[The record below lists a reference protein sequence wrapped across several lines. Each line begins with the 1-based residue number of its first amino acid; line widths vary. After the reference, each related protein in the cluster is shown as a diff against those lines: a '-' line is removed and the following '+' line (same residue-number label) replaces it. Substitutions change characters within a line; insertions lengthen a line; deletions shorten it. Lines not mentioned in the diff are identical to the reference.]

1 MSVGHVVLIA
11 ALTFVALGAVRRVFW
26 FARWRRM
33 GGHGRW
39 RGRGRGHRRGFGVGW
54 ISRAIDATPEQE
66 VKLAEIVDKL
76 RGDMDVLRQ
85 TRSGMITSL
94 VELLPGETLD
104 EAALGNLASKANV
117 AYEKIRGDLV
127 QALAELH
134 RTLTPAQRRQVTVW
148 VERRH
153 SRWA

>member
-11 ALTFVALGAVRRVFW
+11 VVTFFALGALRRVLW

-33 GGHGRW
+33 GGHGR
-39 RGRGRGHRRGFGVGW
+39 RYGRGRGGPRGAAW
-54 ISRAIDATPEQE
+54 IARAIDATPEQE
-66 VKLAEIVDKL
+66 AKLAEIADKL
-76 RGDMDVLRQ
+76 RGDVDVLRQ
-85 TRSGMITSL
+85 TRSGLIASI

-104 EAALGNLASKANV
+104 EAALGALASKANA
-117 AYEKIRGDLV
+117 AYEQIRGDLV

-134 RTLTPAQRRQVTVW
+134 RTLTPPQRRQVTVW
-148 VERRH
+148 IERRH